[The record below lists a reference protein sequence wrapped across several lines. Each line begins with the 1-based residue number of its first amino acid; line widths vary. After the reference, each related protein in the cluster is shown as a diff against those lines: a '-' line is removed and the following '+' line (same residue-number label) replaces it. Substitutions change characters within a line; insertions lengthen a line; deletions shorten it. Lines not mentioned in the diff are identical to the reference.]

1 MANKSLNAPVH
12 YENKRMKGALRLLL
26 YFTSV
31 LPNKF
36 MSVNRDSDVFNKI
49 LGTEKYSKTK
59 RGKRIAIE
67 AFDFEE
73 GFMWTEKDI
82 EMNEK
87 LFEDVYDVFYEERY
101 IDKIFGKQVN
111 ICHDDFIKNF
121 NTGKNYLGLS

>member
-1 MANKSLNAPVH
+1 M
-12 YENKRMKGALRLLL
+12 KRALRLLL

-36 MSVNRDSDVFNKI
+36 MSVNRDTDIFNKI
-49 LGTEKYSKTK
+49 LGTGKYAETK

-82 EMNEK
+82 DVNEK
-87 LFEDVYDVFYEERY
+87 LFDDVFDVFYEDRY
-101 IDKIFGKQVN
+101 IDKIFGKHVN
-111 ICHDDFIKNF
+111 IGHDEFVKNF
-121 NTGKNYLGLS
+121 NSGKNYLGLS